1 MNTKGIIGITI
12 FSLVLIFIS
21 FYLINTI
28 DPGKKTNVA
37 ISPII
42 DMSKN
47 NLSVNTSFTLVDD
60 KGAVFNYSNLE
71 GKFSLIYF
79 GFSYCP
85 DICPLTLQKLRQVS
99 SSLKDTNNNIQF
111 IFVSVDP
118 QRDDLQT
125 LQKFT
130 EEFDN
135 KIIGVTGKKEEIE
148 KLASSLKVYYAANNS
163 TDNKNY
169 FVDHSSFIYLV
180 NQSGKLLYQ
189 FTQDATA
196 QQISEQINK
205 TFNSK

>member
-1 MNTKGIIGITI
+1 MSTKGIIGITI
-12 FSLVLIFIS
+12 FSLALILIS

-28 DPGKKTNVA
+28 DPGKKAKVA

-42 DMSKN
+42 DMTKN
-47 NLSVNTSFTLVDD
+47 DLSVNTSFTLEDD
-60 KGAVFNYSNLE
+60 KGSVFNYSNLE

-85 DICPLTLQKLRQVS
+85 DICPLTLQKLSQVS
-99 SSLKDTNNNIQF
+99 SSLKDANNNIQF

-135 KIIGVTGKKEEIE
+135 KIIGVTGTKEEIE
-148 KLASSLKVYYAANNS
+148 KLASSLKVYYAATNN

-196 QQISEQINK
+196 QQISEQLSK
-205 TFNSK
+205 TVNSK